1 MADTISSIPAG
12 GAKDDKRITVKTIEK
27 NCFMFVTIYGSYFT
41 KNVPAVLLLSNTRA
55 NIIKIDSSLSEKVAN
70 KLALGYE

>member
-41 KNVPAVLLLSNTRA
+41 KNVPAVLLLSKTRA